1 MDYYSS
7 PWPELIACGR
17 PLIFTR
23 PQVMGILNV
32 TPDSFSDGGQFL
44 DPVAAAERAHQMVE
58 DGADVLDIGAEST
71 RPGSHRVPEEEELRR
86 ILPVVSALART
97 ISVPLSV
104 DTMKAS
110 VAERALALGAVM
122 VNDVSGLCADA
133 RMKSVVAASGA
144 AVVIVHMQG
153 TPDRMQ
159 LAPRYTDVVREVCE
173 FLATQMESA
182 IQSGISSEQMILDPG
197 IGFGKMVE
205 DNLALLNGL
214 SQLHELKRPIMVG
227 VSRKSFI
234 GHLLGRPIDERVSG
248 SLAAAAVALMHGAS
262 MIRVHDVAASRDLVM
277 MIDAIRRDHR
287 SAREGSRTDA

>member
-1 MDYYSS
+1 
-7 PWPELIACGR
+7 
-17 PLIFTR
+17 
-23 PQVMGILNV
+23 MGILNV